1 MDNERVEYISRKDA
15 REVVAKLLPEDACPT
30 AFMMINAIPAADVVE
45 RGSETVHAAW
55 IPVPSSDMATGKAYI
70 CGNPKCGKMRYGS
83 FQPPFCA
90 SCGARMDGDEH
101 D

>member
-1 MDNERVEYISRKDA
+1 MSEYIR
-15 REVVAKLLPEDACPT
+15 REDAVSAVLVMAKHSALDHSAALAYDT
-30 AFMMINAIPAADVVE
+30 TIRAIGSVPAADVVE
-45 RGSETVHAAW
+45 VVHASW
-55 IPVPSSDMATGKAYI
+55 VPVPSSDMTTGKAYI

-90 SCGARMDGDEH
+90 MCGARMDGDAH